1 MRQRKLALSTEFW
14 PLAQP
19 FTISR
24 GTKTEAEVLVV
35 EVSENGH
42 TGRGECVP
50 YAHYGETMKNVREE
64 VASRKQVVE
73 DGMERDALLYVSS
86 PGAGRNALDAALW
99 DLEAKLRGSPVW
111 DLAEVPEPKPTLTAQ
126 TISIGNVDRMGQS
139 ALDLGLAP
147 LIKVKLNAYDVVTRM
162 TAVRLAQ
169 PKSRLIADANE
180 AWDMDLL
187 LEVAPALADLGV
199 EMIEQPLPAGEDKA
213 LAGYESPVLLCADE
227 SCHILDDLEAMA
239 GTYGMINIKLDKTG
253 GLTEALNLARAAEAN
268 GTKIMVGCMVATSLA
283 MAPAMMLASF
293 AEFVD
298 LDGPLLLKDDRED
311 GLIFERGYVHP
322 PKSSLWG

>member
-1 MRQRKLALSTEFW
+1 MRQRKLELRTEFW

-42 TGRGECVP
+42 IGRGECVP
-50 YAHYGETMKNVREE
+50 YAHYGETMENVREE
-64 VASRKQVVE
+64 VVSRKQVVE
-73 DGMERDALLYVSS
+73 DGMERETLLNASS

-99 DLEAKLRGSPVW
+99 DLEAKLKGLRVW

-126 TISIGNVDRMGQS
+126 TISIGDVDRMGQS

-147 LIKVKLNAYDVVTRM
+147 LIKVKLNAFDVVTRM

-227 SCHILDDLEAMA
+227 SCHILDDLKAMA
-239 GTYGMINIKLDKTG
+239 GKYGMVNIKLDKTG
-253 GLTEALNLARAAEAN
+253 GLTEALSLARAAEAN

-311 GLIFERGYVHP
+311 GLIFESGYVHP